1 MHGQRTAVRDLYY
14 GADDQNLYLRLDLD
28 GAAETKIELRTT
40 QGAIPLLGNPQV
52 ESAQRKIL
60 ELRVP
65 FRLLG
70 VSKDQP
76 LRFQL
81 IVGND
86 SIPAE
91 GWIELNSSC

>member
-1 MHGQRTAVRDLYY
+1 MHGQRTVVRDLYY

-28 GAAETKIELRTT
+28 GAPELNIELRTA
-40 QGAIPLLGNPQV
+40 QGSLPLLGNPQV
-52 ESAQRKIL
+52 EVVHRKIL

-65 FRLLG
+65 FGLLG

-81 IVGND
+81 TVGSD

-91 GWIELNSSC
+91 GWIEFSPAS